1 MNVPTETV
9 YMYIRVRVCV
19 NVDRAHVTS
28 ACCYFEITARKCRS
42 FEEEEKGMREKKVIF
57 DSWPSFSFSSGSG
70 RRFKVVVSLVLV
82 VGGLIICQLE
92 EKIKKFVRVL
102 LLLNTTCALF
112 VLYCTLVIYIHK

>member
-1 MNVPTETV
+1 L
-9 YMYIRVRVCV
+9 
-19 NVDRAHVTS
+19 
-28 ACCYFEITARKCRS
+28 EITARKCRS
-42 FEEEEKGMREKKVIF
+42 FEDGREGNREFGASVKKKVIF